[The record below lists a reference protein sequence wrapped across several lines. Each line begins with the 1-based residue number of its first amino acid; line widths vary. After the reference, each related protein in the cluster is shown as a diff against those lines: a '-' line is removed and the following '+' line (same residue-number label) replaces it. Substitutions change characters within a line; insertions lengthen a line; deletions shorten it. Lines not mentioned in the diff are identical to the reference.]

1 MACIN
6 VRRTEIGRG
15 RRSPQRHEER
25 REIEHVWLGAF
36 ARTLRIRPR
45 IIVIGMLLSMVID
58 ADAQDFTDP
67 VDAAETFLDRMVH
80 GEFDEA
86 RGQFDQPMNS
96 AMPGNDLEQ
105 TWNVFTAQT
114 GPFEEVV
121 QVRREIA
128 GMFHIAIF
136 TCKFKRSF
144 QDIKVVVNNAMEVS
158 GLYFLPPPDNDTPP
172 PYGDSARF
180 DESAIEIGTGDWV
193 LPGTL
198 SMPKGDGPFPAV
210 VLVHGSGP
218 QDRDETI
225 GPNKP
230 FRDLAWGLATR
241 GVAVLRYEKRTKHYQ
256 ARLTGA
262 LKDFT
267 VNEETVDDAS
277 AAVNVLRFTPKIDNG
292 HIYVVG
298 HSLGGTLAPRIA
310 KKNSAIAGIIV
321 LAGST
326 RPLGDILLEQMEYVF
341 GLDGTIAKD
350 EQMAL
355 DTTREKIA
363 LAYGPGLSEE
373 STSGE
378 LLFGVPASY
387 WLDFR
392 AYDPVATA
400 VSLDK
405 PMLFLQGGRDY
416 QVTEKDFAGWRNA
429 LRKEDRATFK
439 FMPNLNHVFM
449 AGTGKSTPNEYA
461 IAGHIDVAVVDVVAE
476 WIHGHR

>member
-1 MACIN
+1 MACID
-6 VRRTEIGRG
+6 VHRTRIGHG
-15 RRSPQRHEER
+15 RVSRLRHEE
-25 REIEHVWLGAF
+25 IERVWLRAF
-36 ARTLRIRPR
+36 VSILQTRSRL
-45 IIVIGMLLSMVID
+45 IVIAMLFSVGVD
-58 ADAQDFTDP
+58 ADAQGFTDP
-67 VDAAETFLDRMVH
+67 IDAAETFLDRMVY

-86 RGQFDQPMNS
+86 RGQFDPPMES
-96 AMPGNDLEQ
+96 AMPGDALEQ
-105 TWNVFTAQT
+105 TWEVFTART
-114 GPFEEVV
+114 GSFEEVV

-136 TCKFKRSF
+136 TCKFERSF

-172 PYGDSARF
+172 PYGDSAQF
-180 DESAIEIGTGDWV
+180 DESEIEIGTGDWV

-210 VLVHGSGP
+210 ILVHGSGP

-241 GVAVLRYEKRTKHYQ
+241 GIAVLRYEKRTKHYQ
-256 ARLTGA
+256 ARLTGLA
-262 LKDFT
+262 NDFT

-292 HIYVVG
+292 HIYVIG

-326 RPLGDILLEQMEYVF
+326 RPLGDILLEQMEYVL
-341 GLDGTIAKD
+341 GLDGTITKD

-355 DTTREKIA
+355 DTTREKVVEV
-363 LAYGPGLSEE
+363 YGPGLSAE
-373 STSGE
+373 SPADE

-392 AYDPVATA
+392 AYDPVQTA
-400 VSLDK
+400 VSLDM

-416 QVTEKDFAGWRNA
+416 QVTEKDFAGWRNV
-429 LRKEDRATFK
+429 LKTEDRVTFK
-439 FMPNLNHVFM
+439 FMPNLNHLFM
-449 AGTGKSTPNEYA
+449 PGAGKSTPNEYA
-461 IAGHIDVAVVDVVAE
+461 IASHVDVAVVDFIAE
-476 WIHGHR
+476 WVKGRR

>member
-6 VRRTEIGRG
+6 LSRIQIADGFH
-15 RRSPQRHEER
+15 SPQRHEEH
-25 REIEHVWLGAF
+25 RETEHVWSGAF
-36 ARTLRIRPR
+36 VRMLRTRSRSFVFAVLFF
-45 IIVIGMLLSMVID
+45 VVVN
-58 ADAQDFTDP
+58 AEAQDFTDP

-80 GEFDEA
+80 GEFDDA
-86 RGQFDQPMNS
+86 RGQFDAPMEA
-96 AMPGNDLEQ
+96 AMPDNALEQ
-105 TWNVFTAQT
+105 TWDVFTART

-121 QVRREIA
+121 KMRRELA
-128 GMFHIAIF
+128 GMFHIFIF
-136 TCKFKRSF
+136 TCKFERSF
-144 QDIKVVVNNAMEVS
+144 QDVKIVVSNAMEVS
-158 GLYFLPPPDNDTPP
+158 GLFFLAPPDEDTPP
-172 PYGDSARF
+172 PYADAARF
-180 DESAIEIGTGDWV
+180 DESEIEIGTGDWV

-277 AAVNVLRFTPKIDNG
+277 AAVNALRFTPKIDNG
-292 HIYVVG
+292 HIYVIG

-326 RPLGDILLEQMEYVF
+326 RPLGDILLEQLEYVF
-341 GLDGTIAKD
+341 GLDGTISKD
-350 EQMAL
+350 E
-355 DTTREKIA
+355 EEA
-363 LAYGPGLSEE
+363 LAQTRIKVSVVYGPGLSNDAPA
-373 STSGE
+373 SG
-378 LLFGVPASY
+378 LLFDVPASY

-392 AYDPVATA
+392 AYDPVETA

-429 LRKEDRATFK
+429 LKNEDRATFK
-439 FMPNLNHVFM
+439 FMPNLNHAFM
-449 AGTGKSTPNEYA
+449 PGTGKSTPNEYA
-461 IAGHIDVAVVDVVAE
+461 IAGHVDVAVVDFIAE
-476 WIHGHR
+476 WVHDRR